1 MPSGFDPLEGSCEC
15 GRIRYRLVAAPR
27 TVHACHCRQ
36 CQRLSG
42 SAFSIN
48 AEVKAGDIELL
59 GAVEPELLLVA
70 SEGSQKGRMWWCS
83 RCATK
88 LYADHHLAPDDT
100 RYLRVGTLDTG
111 ESLPPRAHFFTRSKH
126 PWIVLPPDLPA
137 YATLPG
143 KSGEA

>member
-1 MPSGFDPLEGSCEC
+1 MSPNSSDPATAEFQPLEGGCEC
-15 GRIRYRLVAAPR
+15 GRIRYRLTAAPR

-48 AEVKAGDIELL
+48 AEVKANEIELL
-59 GAVEPELLLVA
+59 GEAEPELLLVT

-88 LYADHHLAPDDT
+88 LYADHYLADED
-100 RYLRVGTLDTG
+100 
-111 ESLPPRAHFFTRSKH
+111 
-126 PWIVLPPDLPA
+126 
-137 YATLPG
+137 
-143 KSGEA
+143 